1 MKKIFFLT
9 LCFSLPVQAFE
20 LLVTGLRNDE
30 GDVRCSVYKS
40 AEGFLEPQK
49 ALVTVTVKPKQGE
62 ALCEFK
68 DLPEGDYALGVL
80 HDEDQDTLMRTNFI
94 GLPREGWAVSNDVPP
109 RMFGAPSFES
119 ALKTWKSGERAQV
132 KIRY

>member
-9 LCFSLPVQAFE
+9 LLLATSAQAFE
-20 LLVTGLRNDE
+20 LLVTGLRNDQ
-30 GDVRCSVYKS
+30 GDVRCSVYKTADS
-40 AEGFLEPQK
+40 FLEPK
-49 ALVTVTVKPKQGE
+49 SALVTLTVKPANGQ
-62 ALCEFK
+62 ALCDFK
-68 DLPEGDYALGVL
+68 ELEAGDYALGVL

-94 GLPREGWAVSNDVPP
+94 GLPREGWAVSNDAPP

-119 ALKTWKSGERAQV
+119 ALKSWKAGERAAV